1 MLGLGLAPG
10 SRGLGDFFLD
20 DLLLGDPFD
29 SSSTEV
35 EPEGGTGGV
44 GAGTGVG

>member
-1 MLGLGLAPG
+1 MGLAPG
-10 SRGLGDFFLD
+10 SRGLGGFFLD
-20 DLLLGDPFD
+20 DLLLGEPFD

-35 EPEGGTGGV
+35 ESVGGGGAV